1 MKAKGEH
8 LSHWLRGS
16 EGCWKL
22 LDTAD
27 GYAMIGLG
35 GKKRQE
41 SIGLVLESNGSASK
55 TDVLVE

>member
-1 MKAKGEH
+1 
-8 LSHWLRGS
+8 
-16 EGCWKL
+16 
-22 LDTAD
+22 
-27 GYAMIGLG
+27 MIGLG